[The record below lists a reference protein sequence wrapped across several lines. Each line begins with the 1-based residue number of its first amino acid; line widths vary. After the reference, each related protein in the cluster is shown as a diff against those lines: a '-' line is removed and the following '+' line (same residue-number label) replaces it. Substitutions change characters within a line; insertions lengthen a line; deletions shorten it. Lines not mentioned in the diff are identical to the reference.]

1 MKLLYIRNYSISR
14 IVRRKEG
21 LHFEYNSAFT
31 RDISPN
37 INNGLRLEV
46 TNDII
51 NNVNLDYAIK
61 QKEVY
66 KDVLKSLGVSILNI
80 DSDMLPDS
88 CFIEDTMVINDDN
101 VCITTPGAQSRR
113 LEIDRVTDT
122 IKKLNHFK
130 IVNEMKNNNNATCD
144 GGDVLFTGSEFFIG
158 INNNR
163 TNIEGLKSLSNT
175 FPTFKMTPIDLKP
188 FITKVLHLKSVLT
201 MFGNNNILVGGD
213 IGLVIGKK
221 IEMLSPNKYQFLHVP
236 DIGAAN
242 VIWLNDCLITRSIK
256 EFPNS
261 IDLIKDRVG
270 KGKIIEVNMSELA
283 KLDGALS
290 CCSVLCNK

>member
-1 MKLLYIRNYSISR
+1 MKSCIRNYSISR
-14 IVRRKEG
+14 IIRRER
-21 LHFEYNSAFT
+21 LNFEYNFAFT

-46 TNDII
+46 TNDI
-51 NNVNLDYAIK
+51 NNVNLDYAIN

-101 VCITTPGAQSRR
+101 VCITTPGAQSRI

-122 IKKLNHFK
+122 IKKLDHFK
-130 IVNEMKNNNNATCD
+130 IVNEMKNNKNATCD
-144 GGDVLFTGSEFFIG
+144 GGDVLFTGSEFFVG
-158 INNNR
+158 INNDR
-163 TNIEGLKSLSNT
+163 TNIEGLKFLSNT
-175 FPTFKMTPIDLKP
+175 FPRFKMTPIDLKP
-188 FITKVLHLKSVLT
+188 FITKVLHLKSVIT
-201 MFGNNNILVGGD
+201 MFGNNKLIVGGN
-213 IGLVIGKK
+213 IGLELGKK
-221 IEMLSPNKYQFLHVP
+221 IELLSPNKYQFLHVP

-242 VIWLNDCLITRSIK
+242 VIWLNDCLITRSMK

-261 IDLIKDRVG
+261 IDIIKDRVG
-270 KGKIIEVNMSELA
+270 KGKIIEVNMSELS
-283 KLDGALS
+283 KLDGALT

>member
-1 MKLLYIRNYSISR
+1 MKLCIRNYSISR
-14 IVRRKEG
+14 ILRRKG

-37 INNGLRLEV
+37 INNGLRLQG
-46 TNDII
+46 TNDI
-51 NNVNLDYAIK
+51 VNLDYAIQ
-61 QKEVY
+61 QKDVY
-66 KDVLKSLGVSILNI
+66 KDILKTLGISILNI

-88 CFIEDTMVINDDN
+88 CFIEDTMVINNDN

-113 LEIDRVTDT
+113 LETLRITET

-130 IVNEMKNNNNATCD
+130 IVNEMKNDNNATLD
-144 GGDVLFTGSEFFIG
+144 GGDVLFTGSEFFVG
-158 INNNR
+158 TNNSR
-163 TNIEGLKSLSNT
+163 TNIEGLKSFSNT
-175 FPTFKMTPIDLKP
+175 FPTFKVTPIDLNP
-188 FITKVLHLKSVLT
+188 FKTKVLHLKSVMT
-201 MFGNNNILVGGD
+201 MFGNNNIIVGGH
-213 IGLVIGKK
+213 IGLEIGKI
-221 IEMLSPNKYQFLHVP
+221 IETLSPNKYQFLHVP

-242 VIWLNDCLITRSIK
+242 VIWLNDSLITRSMK

-261 IDLIKDRVG
+261 IDLIKERVG
-270 KGKIIEVNMSELA
+270 KGKVIEVNMSELS